1 MDFDIGNIL
10 YIVIT
15 LVAVIIGVLG
25 KKRKPGTQG
34 TGGGA
39 SETQPGFMENLERML
54 TGVQEN
60 PEVTD
65 LQEFEE
71 DLPAEEEPEYGYA
84 AEATWEDRKRPNL
97 MDDYERIMHGNDR
110 EEADIS
116 TIGDIS
122 TEEMN
127 MMEPLELV
135 ELDDESGVNYF
146 EVMDGF
152 DARAAIVYSA
162 IINRIDY

>member
-25 KKRKPGTQG
+25 KKKKPGTQG
-34 TGGGA
+34 AGEGVG
-39 SETQPGFMENLERML
+39 ETQPGFMENLERML
-54 TGVQEN
+54 TGVQSN

-65 LQEFEE
+65 LQDYEE
-71 DLPAEEEPEYGYA
+71 DIPAEEEIEPGYTS
-84 AEATWEDRKRPNL
+84 ESDWDVRKTPNI
-97 MDDYERIMHGNDR
+97 MDDYERIMHGNDQ

-116 TIGDIS
+116 S
-122 TEEMN
+122 TGAFSQEEMN
-127 MMEPLELV
+127 MIEPLELE

-152 DARAAIVYSA
+152 DARTAIVYSA
-162 IINRIDY
+162 IINRLDY

>member
-25 KKRKPGTQG
+25 KKKKPGTQG
-34 TGGGA
+34 AGEGG

-54 TGVQEN
+54 TGAQSN

-65 LQEFEE
+65 LQDYEE
-71 DLPAEEEPEYGYA
+71 DIPAEEGMEPGYTSESDWDA
-84 AEATWEDRKRPNL
+84 RRTPNI
-97 MDDYERIMHGNDR
+97 MDEYERIMHGNGQ
-110 EEADIS
+110 EATDIS
-116 TIGDIS
+116 STGAFSQEELNMIG
-122 TEEMN
+122 
-127 MMEPLELV
+127 PLELE

-152 DARAAIVYSA
+152 DARTAIVYSA
-162 IINRIDY
+162 IINRLDY

>member
-25 KKRKPGTQG
+25 KKKKPGTQG
-34 TGGGA
+34 TGEGV
-39 SETQPGFMENLERML
+39 SETQPAFMENLERML
-54 TGVQEN
+54 SGGQGN
-60 PEVTD
+60 QEVTD

-71 DLPAEEEPEYGYA
+71 DLPAEEEAEPGYA
-84 AEATWEDRKRPNL
+84 AEPAGETRQTSYL
-97 MDDYERIMHGNDR
+97 MDDYERIMHGNDQ

-116 TIGDIS
+116 TIGALN

-127 MMEPLELV
+127 MIDPLELV
-135 ELDDESGVNYF
+135 ELDDEPGVNYF

-152 DARAAIVYSA
+152 DARAAIVYAA